1 LGACVAE
8 YLLGGWLLRGS
19 LGLGACLVGMDYT
32 RYSALQSSTVSY
44 AVTYLG
50 IGWELWLGWLGYIYI
65 QSTNPSTLLFQLHL
79 SLRGYTVNQRHILR
93 LVARCGD
100 IRLDPCLALTVTP
113 AGSLSC
119 GHWSRLVTAF
129 GCTLGTGP
137 LVPGTS
143 T

>member
-1 LGACVAE
+1 VVDYAAE
-8 YLLGGWLLRGS
+8 
-19 LGLGACLVGMDYT
+19 GLVWDACLVGMDYT

-50 IGWELWLGWLGYIYI
+50 SGWVLWLVCWDAIYI

-79 SLRGYTVNQRHILR
+79 SLRGVTPSIRDTYYVWSLGVR
-93 LVARCGD
+93 D

-119 GHWSRLVTAF
+119 GHWSRLVHCVGLA
-129 GCTLGTGP
+129 LGTGP